1 MSKRSQ
7 DFMACVND
15 KRKHVPL
22 TVIQNMEIIK
32 NWTVVQLLGILP
44 IHIVLRY
51 KLFMIYDKTQTVKI
65 L

>member
-32 NWTVVQLLGILP
+32 N
-44 IHIVLRY
+44 
-51 KLFMIYDKTQTVKI
+51 
-65 L
+65 